1 MLVAN
6 EILHSQD
13 PGSDLGEMV
22 HSVDTGKKN
31 ILRARTSFLPKS
43 YAQSKELGGGDWDK
57 GHKIYNARYGTV

>member
-43 YAQSKELGGGDWDK
+43 YAQSKELGGGLGQ